1 MDANSEKVK
10 PEAAAYVELAL
21 DNKEVI
27 LSRVA
32 IMKMGNVKLL
42 IGNDTVERSKGLK
55 VNYQPQEG
63 NDAQGINRISW
74 AKTKDEAGDQE
85 NHQRAS
91 SGPAEVTDR
100 FSEVQ
105 RETDRRNHRHG
116 VSDVDHLT
124 GAGKKMQGDADSMGM
139 AGPNGRQQQ
148 DNETGSGGVSGT
160 HPGEWRRNS
169 GNNGGH
175 EDGKY

>member
-55 VNYQPQEG
+55 VNYQPQED
-63 NDAQGINRISW
+63 NDAQGINRVSW

-85 NHQRAS
+85 NQEHQVGLPKLLTVSMKCNGKR
-91 SGPAEVTDR
+91 TDAII
-100 FSEVQ
+100 
-105 RETDRRNHRHG
+105 D
-116 VSDVDHLT
+116 
-124 GAGKKMQGDADSMGM
+124 
-139 AGPNGRQQQ
+139 
-148 DNETGSGGVSGT
+148 TGSVMSIIS
-160 HPGEWRRNS
+160 PELAKRC
-169 GNNGGH
+169 
-175 EDGKY
+175 